1 VRPDAKITLKDTTR
15 PEGRN
20 TADFFLE
27 ADRGTMSGERMEQK
41 IQAYLA
47 YHKQQ
52 RYMQTYPGMKMF
64 QVLMVTEARSR
75 ARYSKHISLPSSPQD
90 RRGARTTSS
99 HSKILPLKLS
109 SRSPPR
115 KVLGCETA
123 LTSK

>member
-75 ARYSKHISLPSSPQD
+75 ARYLEAHLASVLPTGPARRAYHFIAFEDFTLEALFPQP
-90 RRGARTTSS
+90 A
-99 HSKILPLKLS
+99 
-109 SRSPPR
+109 
-115 KVLGCETA
+115 A
-123 LTSK
+123 